1 MLAPS
6 MIAFAQD
13 TKPAAPQF
21 VRLTRLDAE
30 LNALRQTSPPP
41 ITEEWSE
48 PDDGGGGRLSDSYG
62 AAASATVP
70 PPPRNFQTSD
80 PEDDEDNV
88 DDLLPPPLPH
98 IDRRGVPAALARP
111 PAGFE
116 DNTGPRVASPS
127 IAVSV
132 LAEDEEI
139 GVDDAG
145 EALGCV
151 RLIALLSYGYYS
163 YSVCE
168 LVSLH

>member
-48 PDDGGGGRLSDSYG
+48 PDDGGGRRLSGSYDA

-70 PPPRNFQTSD
+70 PPPLNFQTSD

-116 DNTGPRVASPS
+116 DTGPRVASPS
-127 IAVSV
+127 IAVAV

-151 RLIALLSYGYYS
+151 RLIALLSYGYRS
-163 YSVCE
+163 FNVCE
-168 LVSLH
+168 LVALH